1 MYVNLSTLEVIPA
14 KREYY
19 FGKIIETISKIQEQ
33 NPTVEAE
40 DIGIMFLENNNVNYT
55 LAKQLQIAIKEKF
68 GWDVNIGYE
77 TKEKVKDTLFIS
89 NKNNVKGLEF
99 PFVICFMQGH
109 LTANLQTRNAIYMML
124 TRSFITSYFILPDDE
139 MESVKYI
146 MQGVRLVNKD
156 GYLHVKEPSEEEKRD
171 LNNAIIKHTGI
182 HQSQREIVE
191 EILDEIGIP
200 KKQRDKFHRLIT
212 LMAQDEFDKD
222 RLYEIIQTNYNMM
235 N

>member
-1 MYVNLSTLEVIPA
+1 M
-14 KREYY
+14 
-19 FGKIIETISKIQEQ
+19 
-33 NPTVEAE
+33 
-40 DIGIMFLENNNVNYT
+40 NYT

-146 MQGVRLVNKD
+146 MQGVRLVNRD

>member
-1 MYVNLSTLEVIPA
+1 
-14 KREYY
+14 
-19 FGKIIETISKIQEQ
+19 
-33 NPTVEAE
+33 
-40 DIGIMFLENNNVNYT
+40 
-55 LAKQLQIAIKEKF
+55 
-68 GWDVNIGYE
+68 
-77 TKEKVKDTLFIS
+77 
-89 NKNNVKGLEF
+89 
-99 PFVICFMQGH
+99 
-109 LTANLQTRNAIYMML
+109 
-124 TRSFITSYFILPDDE
+124 
-139 MESVKYI
+139 

>member
-1 MYVNLSTLEVIPA
+1 
-14 KREYY
+14 
-19 FGKIIETISKIQEQ
+19 
-33 NPTVEAE
+33 
-40 DIGIMFLENNNVNYT
+40 
-55 LAKQLQIAIKEKF
+55 
-68 GWDVNIGYE
+68 
-77 TKEKVKDTLFIS
+77 
-89 NKNNVKGLEF
+89 
-99 PFVICFMQGH
+99 
-109 LTANLQTRNAIYMML
+109 MML